1 MRVSVRA
8 IGLRSRIYVS
18 DSVSCTESEDS
29 SSRDAS
35 TTSASLRCDSPM
47 LRNCMRPRVLIV
59 DDEAPARERLRS
71 LLTELDQVDVIGE
84 ADTGEEAVLRAAE
97 LAPDVVLLDVRMPG
111 IDGIEAAKH
120 MNVLEQPPAVIF
132 TTAFDEYAMKAFDAQ
147 AVGYLLKPIRKE
159 KLAAALAH
167 ASRLTQP
174 LLQKIAETR
183 SHIAVR
189 YREGLRLI
197 PVEDVQYF
205 FAEQKYTTVKHLKG
219 EDLIED
225 SLRSLEDEFG
235 SAFVRAH
242 RNALVSV
249 RYLEGI
255 ERNSDGQ
262 YFVRLRGCEAPLQV
276 SRRMASELRER
287 FRI

>member
-1 MRVSVRA
+1 
-8 IGLRSRIYVS
+8 
-18 DSVSCTESEDS
+18 
-29 SSRDAS
+29 
-35 TTSASLRCDSPM
+35 
-47 LRNCMRPRVLIV
+47 LIV

-71 LLTELDQVDVIGE
+71 LLVELDLVDVIGE
-84 ADTGEEAVLRAAE
+84 AVTGEEAVQRAAE

-159 KLAAALAH
+159 KLAAALTH
-167 ASRLTQP
+167 ASRLSRPQ
-174 LLQKIAETR
+174 LQKIADPARAR

-189 YREGLRLI
+189 HREGLRLI
-197 PVEDVQYF
+197 PLGEVQFF
-205 FAEQKYTTVKHLKG
+205 FAEQKYTTVRHLKG

-225 SLRSLEDEFG
+225 SLRALEEEFG
-235 SAFVRAH
+235 TAFVRIH

-249 RYLEGI
+249 HYLEGI
-255 ERNSDGQ
+255 DRNADGQ

>member
-1 MRVSVRA
+1 
-8 IGLRSRIYVS
+8 
-18 DSVSCTESEDS
+18 
-29 SSRDAS
+29 
-35 TTSASLRCDSPM
+35 
-47 LRNCMRPRVLIV
+47 MRPRVLIV

-71 LLTELDQVDVIGE
+71 LLFELDQADVVGE
-84 ADTGEEAVLRAAE
+84 AVTGEEALQRTAE

-120 MNVLEQPPAVIF
+120 MNVLEQPPAIIF

-159 KLAAALAH
+159 KLAAALSH
-167 ASRLTQP
+167 ASRLTPPQ
-174 LLQKIAETR
+174 LQKIADPTRSR
-183 SHIAVR
+183 SHIAAR
-189 YREGLRLI
+189 HREGLRLI
-197 PVEDVQYF
+197 PLDEVQFF
-205 FAEQKYTTVKHLKG
+205 FAEQKYTTVRHLKG

-235 SAFVRAH
+235 SGFVRIH

-249 RYLEGI
+249 RFLESI
-255 ERNSDGQ
+255 DRNADGQ
-262 YFVRLRGCEAPLQV
+262 YFVKLRGCEAPLQV

>member
-1 MRVSVRA
+1 MR
-8 IGLRSRIYVS
+8 
-18 DSVSCTESEDS
+18 T
-29 SSRDAS
+29 
-35 TTSASLRCDSPM
+35 
-47 LRNCMRPRVLIV
+47 RVLIV

-71 LLTELDQVDVIGE
+71 LLAELDQTDVIGE
-84 ADTGEEAVLRAAE
+84 AANGEQALERTIE

-111 IDGIEAAKH
+111 IDGIEAARH
-120 MNVLEQPPAVIF
+120 MSVLEQPPAVIF
-132 TTAFDEYAMKAFDAQ
+132 TTAYDEYAIKAFDAR

-167 ASRLTQP
+167 AARLTRPQ
-174 LLQKIAETR
+174 LHKLGNKTESR
-183 SHIAVR
+183 SHIAAKH
-189 YREGLRLI
+189 REGLRLI
-197 PVEDVQYF
+197 PLEEVQYF
-205 FAEQKYTTVKHLKG
+205 FAEQKYTTVRHLKG

-225 SLRSLEDEFG
+225 SLRALEDEFG
-235 SAFVRAH
+235 TGFVRIH

-249 RYLEGI
+249 RYLERI
-255 ERNSDGQ
+255 ERNVDGQ